1 MSDARLT
8 SREGR
13 GGASGG
19 ARRRWRLA
27 LVAGAVLVVCGLAVW
42 WQGTQRAAAQASE
55 GRELCRTLLADLD
68 VTVPGSG
75 PSPERDPASLPVAE
89 LEGVQVAGR
98 LSGTE
103 VPVDLPV
110 AALGEDASLTPALE
124 QGPGGKLVVRVPSWL
139 AGESWLDAL
148 APGNRLTFV
157 QTNGARRSF
166 SVADRGTTSAEFD
179 DNYDLLVYAQGA
191 FGQKDWVGCTQLS

>member
-55 GRELCRTLLADLD
+55 GR
-68 VTVPGSG
+68 
-75 PSPERDPASLPVAE
+75 
-89 LEGVQVAGR
+89 
-98 LSGTE
+98 
-103 VPVDLPV
+103 
-110 AALGEDASLTPALE
+110 
-124 QGPGGKLVVRVPSWL
+124 
-139 AGESWLDAL
+139 
-148 APGNRLTFV
+148 
-157 QTNGARRSF
+157 
-166 SVADRGTTSAEFD
+166 
-179 DNYDLLVYAQGA
+179 
-191 FGQKDWVGCTQLS
+191 